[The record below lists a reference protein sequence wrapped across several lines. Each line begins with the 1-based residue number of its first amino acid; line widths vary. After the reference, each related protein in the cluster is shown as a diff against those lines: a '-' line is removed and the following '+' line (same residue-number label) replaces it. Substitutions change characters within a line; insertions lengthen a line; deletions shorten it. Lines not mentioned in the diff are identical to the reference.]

1 MYHLIAMVDHHPL
14 RHLVVVE
21 AEGLTRAEAQA
32 QVGGDALRGS
42 MRGLT
47 SSDLCEQQGEHSFA
61 SLGSKAASQTACY
74 HSLTRCM

>member
-47 SSDLCEQQGEHSFA
+47 SSDLCEQAG
-61 SLGSKAASQTACY
+61 
-74 HSLTRCM
+74 